1 MLEQVVSEKPD
12 DKWSI
17 HRPTELKP
25 GIFRD
30 QLYKDRKSAEPI
42 KEKNW
47 MPFVWQEQL
56 MVVHSVFPHRVF
68 RYGPGTG
75 GAMAAICL

>member
-1 MLEQVVSEKPD
+1 VSEKPD
-12 DKWSI
+12 DDWSI

-47 MPFVWQEQL
+47 MPFIWQEQL

-68 RYGPGTG
+68 R
-75 GAMAAICL
+75 